1 MTKALTR
8 EERLGLLTAASAEEL
23 IDAAD
28 ACLAAASSFA
38 VVTPPS
44 VGCVPAQVR
53 EPVRRQRFFLGD
65 VLACTA
71 EVEFDGVR
79 GWAMRLGD
87 DRAAALA
94 MAGARLVA
102 ALRPLAF
109 GELAG
114 LRTGTAAA
122 PEDGA
127 LACLAVSGIAIVD
140 GADWAEAAGVVEAIK
155 ATGVAGVTE
164 AAEPAEAVGV
174 EGESGDGGREG
185 GGRVWLR
192 LAGPGVPGTRAIIV
206 TGLPPGFVEGR
217 RRLVAGFPAG
227 ADLLLIAPDGAM
239 AGLPRTTD
247 VHEGAA

>member
-1 MTKALTR
+1 MTNALTR

-94 MAGARLVA
+94 MAVLD
-102 ALRPLAF
+102 
-109 GELAG
+109 
-114 LRTGTAAA
+114 AAA
-122 PEDGA
+122 ARSPSLAREVDA
-127 LACLAVSGIAIVD
+127 LCARAAGRRAE
-140 GADWAEAAGVVEAIK
+140 ADAAEWAELSP
-155 ATGVAGVTE
+155 T
-164 AAEPAEAVGV
+164 
-174 EGESGDGGREG
+174 
-185 GGRVWLR
+185 
-192 LAGPGVPGTRAIIV
+192 IV
-206 TGLPPGFVEGR
+206 QFEEL
-217 RRLVAGFPAG
+217 
-227 ADLLLIAPDGAM
+227 
-239 AGLPRTTD
+239 
-247 VHEGAA
+247 